1 MSPWASTE
9 LRGKGAAITF
19 SFFTW
24 CAVGALAGWLF
35 GALMQSRGR
44 IQRLEEVLVGVF
56 GSFIGAESTAAML
69 AQGENATGVQPGA
82 LAGAVIGA
90 TVLLV
95 LLRIMRGAVGPLRS
109 SKSPAARR
117 R

>member
-1 MSPWASTE
+1 ME
-9 LRGKGAAITF
+9 VRGQGATITF
-19 SFFTW
+19 SFFIW
-24 CAVGALAGWLF
+24 CAVGALAGWFF
-35 GALMQSRGR
+35 GVVMQSRGR

-69 AQGENATGVQPGA
+69 AQAQPEAGFQPAA
-82 LAGAVIGA
+82 LAGAIVGA
-90 TVLLV
+90 IVLLV
-95 LLRIMRGAVGPLRS
+95 LLRIMRGAVGPLRN

>member
-1 MSPWASTE
+1 MGLHGDPWQGAS
-9 LRGKGAAITF
+9 ITF
-19 SFFTW
+19 SFFIW

-35 GALMQSRGR
+35 GAVTASKGK

-69 AQGENATGVQPGA
+69 GQPETATGFNPAA
-82 LAGAVIGA
+82 LAGAVVGA
-90 TVLLV
+90 IVILV
-95 LLRIMRGAVGPLRS
+95 LLRVMRGAVGPLRN
-109 SKSPAARR
+109 SKSPSARR

>member
-1 MSPWASTE
+1 MGFHGSPWQ
-9 LRGKGAAITF
+9 GAAITF
-19 SFFTW
+19 SFFIW

-35 GALMQSRGR
+35 GMMMQSRGR
-44 IQRLEEVLVGVF
+44 IQRVEEVLVGVF

-69 AQGENATGVQPGA
+69 GLAESATGIQPAA
-82 LAGAVIGA
+82 LVGAVFGSG
-90 TVLLV
+90 VLLA
-95 LLRIMRGAVGPLRS
+95 LLRIMRGAVGPLRN